1 MSLKCNIDT
10 ICSNWLWDKFASAMN
25 LDNVEGY
32 QHRCLFGDYSM
43 SLYNIISNTFF
54 TLSISTGGTIPLALA
69 EVVLY
74 IFVCKTIC
82 SKNSLLK
89 NKERNDMGLLQ
100 ECNGSVSSQLSCNFF
115 SSNWEYAGISH
126 SRSICEFNINFSV
139 WLVWFFFISSGL
151 TFFWAFF

>member
-1 MSLKCNIDT
+1 
-10 ICSNWLWDKFASAMN
+10 
-25 LDNVEGY
+25 
-32 QHRCLFGDYSM
+32 M

-69 EVVLY
+69 GVVLY

-100 ECNGSVSSQLSCNFF
+100 ECNGPVSSQLSCNFF
-115 SSNWEYAGISH
+115 SSN
-126 SRSICEFNINFSV
+126 
-139 WLVWFFFISSGL
+139 
-151 TFFWAFF
+151 